1 MSTIL
6 DQLADYARYRVEKAK
21 EKKPLE
27 LIREEALAASRQTA
41 SGLGT
46 SAPDFREPFRFE
58 KALAADGDIHFIC
71 ECKKASP
78 SKGLIA
84 PDFPYL
90 KIARQYE
97 EAGAS
102 AISVLTEPKWFL
114 GSPEYLREIAEEVKV
129 PCLRKDFTVDP
140 YMIYEAKL
148 FGASAVLLICAI
160 LDTGTLA
167 EYLEAADSLGL
178 SAIVE
183 AHDETEVASAV
194 SAGARIIGVNNR
206 NLKDFTVDIHNSI
219 RLRSCAPAGTIFV
232 AESGIRTPED
242 VEILRQNGVNAV
254 LIGEQLMRAGS
265 PKEELNRLRG
275 LT

>member
-1 MSTIL
+1 M
-6 DQLADYARYRVEKAK
+6 EKAK

-27 LIREEALAASRQTA
+27 LIREEALAASRRPA
-41 SGLGT
+41 PGPGT

-90 KIARQYE
+90 EIARQYE

-148 FGASAVLLICAI
+148 LGASAVLLICAI

-242 VEILRQNGVNAV
+242 VETLRQNGVNAV